1 MPTALPFRLFV
12 TALVI
17 AILLGTAVA
26 LPNRAVVAQEQV
38 EPAFAHEQSD
48 LEPDPRVIYGILD
61 NGLRYAVMKNQTP
74 SGVAALR
81 MRIDTGSLNETDAQ
95 RGLAHF
101 LEHMAFNGSV
111 NVPEGEMIKRL
122 ERFGLS
128 FGADTNASTGF
139 DQTTYKLN
147 LPSVDDEVLDEAFF
161 LMRETAENLLLDSA
175 AIESERGVIAS
186 EKLARDSI
194 EFRSFVD
201 RLGFFTEGSGLIDRL
216 PIGTDDTI
224 ASMPRNEFVRYYRG
238 YYRPENTFVALIGDL
253 ETEDAI
259 ARIEE
264 HFGDWTPVGE
274 ALPAKPR
281 PQAMIQ
287 PGAVRAYHD
296 EGLMTSI
303 TLAALEP
310 YVEQIDNSTTRRDN
324 LVRRLGTSIFN
335 QRMSRKVRNGDAVYL
350 GASSGRYR
358 VYDAVDGMVLSLR
371 SSPEDWQEALA
382 EGEQDL
388 RRALQYGFTQQELDE
403 QIASSRQA
411 QETAVERAGTRKTYA
426 GGFEYNYAQALVDAF
441 ADERVFTA
449 PQSSLD
455 RFNAVVAD
463 LTLDEVNEAFR
474 AAWKAHQNPSIYY
487 VSSEPLDDAEMRIA
501 SALEQSRQI
510 AVSPLE
516 ERDAG
521 TFAYTDFGA
530 PGEVVSDIHVA
541 DADAHLI
548 KFSNNVR
555 LNFKQTEFDAGSI
568 NVRVRVGGG
577 FMSMPRKSEGLRRL
591 GLNVLDQSGVVGHT
605 ADDLR
610 TLFAGKRVSAVTR
623 TRIDSDAFEIIGS
636 TGTQDLPSQLNLMAA
651 KISAPAF
658 REEIAEQHFRKMRA
672 WYPTHDSSPASVAGK
687 YLPRLVR
694 SGDKRYGYDDLADF
708 LSPTLAEVR
717 DWIEPQLRDSL
728 IEITVVGDVDKALIV
743 QEVARTFGALPE
755 RADQKADFGAS
766 TDLKFPAGADTPA
779 RFYHRGAK
787 EQSLVYVYWP
797 APDATDPADAFRMRL
812 LRGLFRN
819 RLTDVLREEMGST
832 YSPGAG
838 AFSNSLFDGYGYV
851 IARVTAKPEEVDN
864 VREGI
869 LRVATEMAES
879 GVDNDAFER
888 ALRPLI
894 EDLDSTLENNGY
906 WLSILGDAQTGAD
919 GLARFRAQ
927 EPTYRSTTPEE
938 IGALASQI
946 FGDQQR
952 SFSAYILPKQ

>member
-1 MPTALPFRLFV
+1 MPKAINPRLFAPTFV
-12 TALVI
+12 AALSLFIGITFSGV
-17 AILLGTAVA
+17 AVA
-26 LPNRAVVAQEQV
+26 AREEA

-48 LEPDPRVIYGILD
+48 LEPDPRVIYGTLD

-81 MRIDTGSLNETDAQ
+81 MRIDTGSLNETEAQ

-161 LMRETAENLLLDSA
+161 LMRETAENLLLDHE

-194 EFRSFVD
+194 DFRSFVD
-201 RLGFFTEGSGLIDRL
+201 RLGFFTQGSGLIDRL

-224 ASMPRNEFVRYYRG
+224 ASMPREEFVRYYRG

-264 HFGDWTPVGE
+264 YFGDWRPVGA
-274 ALPAKPR
+274 ALPTKPR
-281 PQAMIQ
+281 SQAVIQ
-287 PGAVRAYHD
+287 PGVVRTYHD

-303 TLAALEP
+303 TFAALEP
-310 YVEQIDNSTTRRDN
+310 YVERVDTSATRREN
-324 LVRRLGTSIFN
+324 LIRRLGTSIFN
-335 QRMSRKVRNGDAVYL
+335 QRMSRKVRNSDAVYL

-358 VYDAVDGMVLSLR
+358 VYEAVDGMVLSLR
-371 SSPEDWQEALA
+371 SSPEDWQDALA

-455 RFNAVVAD
+455 RFNAAVAD

-474 AAWKAHQNPSIYY
+474 AAWKAHGNPAIYY

-501 SALEQSRQI
+501 SALEQSRQV

-516 ERDAG
+516 ERDVG
-521 TFAYTDFGA
+521 TFAYTHFGD
-530 PGEVVSDIHVA
+530 PGEVVSDTHVA

-548 KFSNNVR
+548 KFANNVR
-555 LNFKQTEFDAGSI
+555 LNFKRTEYDTGSI

-591 GLNVLDQSGVVGHT
+591 GLNVLDQSGVIGHT
-605 ADDLR
+605 ADELR
-610 TLFAGKRVSAVTR
+610 TLFAGKRVSAATR

-636 TGTQDLPSQLNLMAA
+636 TGGDDLTSQLNLMAA
-651 KISAPAF
+651 KVSAPTF

-694 SGDKRYGYDDLADF
+694 SGDKRYGYDGLADF
-708 LSPTLAEVR
+708 LSPTLSEVR
-717 DWIEPQLRDSL
+717 EWIEPQLRDGL
-728 IEITVVGDVDKALIV
+728 IEITVVGDVEKEVIV
-743 QEVARTFGALPE
+743 KEVARTFGALPK
-755 RADQKADFGAS
+755 RADQKADFGANA
-766 TDLKFPAGADTPA
+766 DLQFPAGTNTPA
-779 RFYHRGAK
+779 KFYHRGAK
-787 EQSLVYVYWP
+787 EQALVYVYWP
-797 APDATDPADAFRMRL
+797 APDASDPADAYRMRL

-838 AFSNSLFDGYGYV
+838 AFSSSLFDGYGYV
-851 IARVTAKPEEVDN
+851 IARVTAQPEEVDK
-864 VREGI
+864 VRDGI
-869 LRVATEMAES
+869 LRVAKEMAEA

-906 WLSILGDAQTGAD
+906 WLSVLGDAQTGAD

-927 EPTYRSTTPEE
+927 EPTYRGTTPEQIE
-938 IGALASQI
+938 TLAKQI
-946 FGDQQR
+946 FGDERR
-952 SFSAYILPKQ
+952 SVSAYILPRR